1 MLECA
6 SASNGVSD
14 EDLQRFIE
22 ASKAWLCLWSAVDEE
37 VLLCLLLGGLL
48 ECTCLSKTKYLITF
62 ILIANFIKLNYII
75 DVIQTIYYYLKM
87 GNLVKI
93 RIL

>member
-1 MLECA
+1 MSRPRLWMLECA

-48 ECTCLSKTKYLITF
+48 ECTCLVQNQIFNNFYINSKFYKV
-62 ILIANFIKLNYII
+62 KL
-75 DVIQTIYYYLKM
+75 YY
-87 GNLVKI
+87 
-93 RIL
+93 